1 MRRATKINHGLSSFI
16 HFLVLVLISFPRP
29 NHGLFMFSLSWFLSL
44 DNPPHP
50 PSVINH
56 RPRITVGFSYI
67 NLVCSYSI
75 EILLME
81 TIEPRP
87 SPQGGEALLREKM
100 AAVWAHFHLLPII
113 LISIIFMHI
122 RSFSAASTFPGSGT
136 HGYFSLW
143 PPPQWWT
150 SRI

>member
-1 MRRATKINHGLSSFI
+1 MRRATEINHGLSSFI
-16 HFLVLVLISFPRP
+16 HFIVLISFPRP

-67 NLVCSYSI
+67 HFVCSYSI
-75 EILLME
+75 EILLMA